1 MAMSPIC
8 TIYPSA
14 VRRIDLDLEP
24 ANRGQ
29 NALATVIPS
38 AAAAAAAPPASR
50 AADAMEDE
58 PEIPV

>member
-1 MAMSPIC
+1 MLNP
-8 TIYPSA
+8 
-14 VRRIDLDLEP
+14 DLHATDRSRSGP

-50 AADAMEDE
+50 AADEMEDE